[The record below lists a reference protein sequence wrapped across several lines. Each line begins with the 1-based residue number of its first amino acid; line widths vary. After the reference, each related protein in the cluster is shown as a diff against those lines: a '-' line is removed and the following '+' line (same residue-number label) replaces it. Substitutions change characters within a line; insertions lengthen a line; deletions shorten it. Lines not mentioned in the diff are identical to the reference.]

1 MGTAILEGLLDA
13 TANDSSPRICRFL
26 ISTKSASSADQ
37 IKRNFQSEDH
47 RLVVAHG
54 QNTKFMQEADIV
66 ILGFKPHMAESILG
80 EASIREALA
89 GKFVIS
95 VLGGKTPQVL
105 EEYISQGSPVSQDS
119 SKPYVVRAM
128 PNMAARIR
136 KSMTI
141 IEKNPELPPHLHE
154 ILVWIFET
162 VGGVKMI
169 EADLFDVGSMLVGS
183 SMAILSVGLDGILD
197 GSVMEGIRRS
207 DALEMAAQSMLGMA
221 ELFRQGED
229 PAHFR
234 ESVASPRGS
243 TIHGIVTAEMAGVR
257 GTYAQAMLNGV
268 KKLKS

>member
-1 MGTAILEGLLDA
+1 MGTAILEGLLEA
-13 TANDSSPRICRFL
+13 TANDSSPRISGFL
-26 ISTKSASSADQ
+26 VSTKSASSASQ
-37 IKRNFQSEDH
+37 IKAKFQSDEH
-47 RLVVAHG
+47 RVSVAHD
-54 QNTKFMQEADIV
+54 QNQQIMKEADI
-66 ILGFKPHMAESILG
+66 IMLGFKPHMAEAILG
-80 EASIREALA
+80 EAGVREALA

-95 VLGGKTPQVL
+95 VLGGKTTQAL
-105 EEYISQGSPVSQDS
+105 EGYISQGSEDS
-119 SKPYVVRAM
+119 TKPYIVRAM

-141 IEKNPELPPHLHE
+141 IEKNPELPSQLLD
-154 ILVWIFET
+154 ILVWIFQT
-162 VGGVKMI
+162 IGGVKML

-197 GSVMEGIRRS
+197 GSVMEGIKRS

>member
-13 TANDSSPRICRFL
+13 TEVGSSSPISRFL
-26 ISTKSASSADQ
+26 VSTNSAASASRIQDKFPNEGS
-37 IKRNFQSEDH
+37 
-47 RLVVAHG
+47 RLRIAQGH
-54 QNTKFMQEADIV
+54 NKEFMEEADI
-66 ILGFKPHMAESILG
+66 ILLGFKPHMAERILG
-80 EASIREALA
+80 ETGVKEALA

-105 EEYISQGSPVSQDS
+105 EEYISQGCQI
-119 SKPYVVRAM
+119 KTKQPYVVRAM

-141 IEKNPELPPHLHE
+141 IEKNPELPANLQDT
-154 ILVWIFET
+154 LVWIFET
-162 VGGVKMI
+162 VGEVKAL
-169 EADLFDVGSMLVGS
+169 ETDVFDTGSMLVGS

-207 DALEMAAQSMLGMA
+207 DALQMAAQSMLGMA

-229 PAHFR
+229 PAAFR
-234 ESVASPRGS
+234 ESVSSPRGS
-243 TIHGIVTAEMAGVR
+243 TIHGIVTVETAGVR
-257 GTYAQAMLNGV
+257 GTFAQAMLSGV

>member
-13 TANDSSPRICRFL
+13 TENVSSSRISLFL
-26 ISTKSASSADQ
+26 VSTNSAASASRIQEKFPNDGP
-37 IKRNFQSEDH
+37 
-47 RLVVAHG
+47 RLRVAQGH
-54 QNTKFMQEADIV
+54 NKEFMEQADI
-66 ILGFKPHMAESILG
+66 ILLGFKPHMAQRILG
-80 EASIREALA
+80 ETGVKEALA

-105 EEYISQGSPVSQDS
+105 EEYVSQGCQVTT
-119 SKPYVVRAM
+119 KPYVVRAM

-141 IEKNPELPPHLHE
+141 IEKNPELPSNLHDT
-154 ILVWIFET
+154 LVWIFET
-162 VGGVKMI
+162 VGEVKVL
-169 EADLFDVGSMLVGS
+169 ESDVFDTGSMLVGS

-207 DALEMAAQSMLGMA
+207 DALQMAAQSMLGMA

-229 PAHFR
+229 PAVFR
-234 ESVASPRGS
+234 ESVSSPRGS
-243 TIHGIVTAEMAGVR
+243 TIHGIVTVETAGVR
-257 GTYAQAMLNGV
+257 GTFAQAMLSGV

>member
-13 TANDSSPRICRFL
+13 TANESSPRISRFL
-26 ISTKSASSADQ
+26 VSTKSASSASQ
-37 IKRNFQSEDH
+37 IKAKFQTDEH
-47 RLVVAHG
+47 RLSVLHD
-54 QNTKFMQEADIV
+54 QNQQVMKEADIV
-66 ILGFKPHMAESILG
+66 LLGFKPHMAESILG
-80 EASIREALA
+80 QPGVKEALA
-89 GKFVIS
+89 GKLVIS
-95 VLGGKTPQVL
+95 VLGGKTTQVL
-105 EEYISQGSPVSQDS
+105 ADYILQGSES
-119 SKPYVVRAM
+119 SEKPTVVRAM

-141 IEKNPELPPHLHE
+141 IEKSPDLTPELQD

-162 VGGVKMI
+162 VGGVKML
-169 EADLFDVGSMLVGS
+169 EEDLFDVGSMLVGS

-197 GSVMEGIRRS
+197 GSVMEGIKRS